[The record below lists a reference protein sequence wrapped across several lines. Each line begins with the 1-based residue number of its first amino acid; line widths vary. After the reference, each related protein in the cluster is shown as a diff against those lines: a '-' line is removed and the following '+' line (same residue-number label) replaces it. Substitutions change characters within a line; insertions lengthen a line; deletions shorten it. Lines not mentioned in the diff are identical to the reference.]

1 MSQNEIN
8 QNNNNENNINDNN
21 KEKNSNKN
29 GQFMLTPLECILIN
43 KKMPFG
49 YKLDTEDNIVK
60 SLEYAKMKSKNL
72 NIENTHRS
80 RTKKM
85 HEIINYND
93 EKYFK
98 EKKHNKE
105 DYKLIT
111 GKMSEIKKCEKCFE
125 KLKTNE
131 YFSYFYNIQG
141 LGIPSLIEVESNIK
155 NNKYKTC
162 YEFFMDLRKIWNY
175 YYQNYYSKPDIY
187 KKTCIMS
194 ELSEELF
201 KNIDN
206 MTEEKKQEISHMKE
220 KLDNIEKGLNEY
232 KAKGGNIMQ
241 KKIINMEKPMSIS
254 EKNALGNAIRNLNK
268 EQLKGIIKLLSD
280 SKINQEQSGQ
290 VKYFEFDIDKLPPK
304 KLRELEKYVNDCE
317 MGMIKN
323 RENNQEQN
331 AEIQRL
337 KDDLRYKTN
346 EKNINS
352 NVVKHNNQISN
363 NNFQNIEQDKQNI
376 MKKKKNNSESS
387 SSSDS
392 DSESISSIEKN

>member
-1 MSQNEIN
+1 
-8 QNNNNENNINDNN
+8 
-21 KEKNSNKN
+21 
-29 GQFMLTPLECILIN
+29 
-43 KKMPFG
+43 
-49 YKLDTEDNIVK
+49 
-60 SLEYAKMKSKNL
+60 
-72 NIENTHRS
+72 
-80 RTKKM
+80 
-85 HEIINYND
+85 
-93 EKYFK
+93 
-98 EKKHNKE
+98 
-105 DYKLIT
+105 
-111 GKMSEIKKCEKCFE
+111 
-125 KLKTNE
+125 
-131 YFSYFYNIQG
+131 
-141 LGIPSLIEVESNIK
+141 
-155 NNKYKTC
+155 
-162 YEFFMDLRKIWNY
+162 
-175 YYQNYYSKPDIY
+175 
-187 KKTCIMS
+187 MS

-352 NVVKHNNQISN
+352 NDVKHNNQISN

>member
-187 KKTCIMS
+187 QKTCIMS

-280 SKINQEQSGQ
+280 SKINQAQSGQ
-290 VKYFEFDIDKLPPK
+290 SKYFEFDIDKLPIK

-352 NVVKHNNQISN
+352 NDVKHNNQISN

>member
-8 QNNNNENNINDNN
+8 ENNNNENNINENN
-21 KEKNSNKN
+21 NNINNIKN
-29 GQFMLTPLECILIN
+29 GQFMLTPLESILIN

-49 YKLDTEDNIVK
+49 YKLDTEDNIHK
-60 SLEYAKMKSKNL
+60 SLEFAKMKTKSL

-80 RTKKM
+80 RKKNL
-85 HEIINYND
+85 HDIINYND

-98 EKKHNKE
+98 EKRHNKE
-105 DYKLIT
+105 DYKLTT
-111 GKMSEIKKCEKCFE
+111 GKMSEIKKCEKCFD
-125 KLKTNE
+125 KLRTNE
-131 YFSYFYNIQG
+131 YFSYFYNIQSI
-141 LGIPSLIEVESNIK
+141 GIPTLIEVENNIK

-162 YEFFMDLRKIWNY
+162 YDFFMDLRKIWNY

-187 KKTCIMS
+187 QKTCIMS

-206 MTEEKKQEISHMKE
+206 MPQEKKQEISHMKE
-220 KLDNIEKGLNEY
+220 KLDNFEKGLNEY
-232 KAKGGNIMQ
+232 KAKGGNITQ

-290 VKYFEFDIDKLPPK
+290 IKYFEFDIDKLPPK

-323 RENNQEQN
+323 RDNNQEQN

-352 NVVKHNNQISN
+352 NDVKHNNQISN
-363 NNFQNIEQDKQNI
+363 NNFQHLEQDKQNI